1 MYKFGL
7 VLKFCTF
14 LSLWLNWLHM
24 WMENYVVIWECW
36 WECVLKCTW
45 EVWVVIVAVLFVNL
59 MVPWNENYKYYLIVM
74 ISTLFYLVHFGNSN
88 IVVASLLSQFCLTC
102 YIKGRIKFVRYSNL
116 GIWDLCYFELTDS
129 FVLLGVMSYMIMRER
144 FCSIG
149 VLFMG

>member
-1 MYKFGL
+1 MFWFWNSALFSPYGWTGCICGWKAMWWFESVDGN
-7 VLKFCTF
+7 VLR
-14 LSLWLNWLHM
+14 N
-24 WMENYVVIWECW
+24 
-36 WECVLKCTW
+36 VLGRF
-45 EVWVVIVAVLFVNL
+45 WVVILAVLFVNL

-74 ISTLFYLVHFGNSN
+74 ISTLFCLVHFGNSN

-116 GIWDLCYFELTDS
+116 GIWNLCYFELTDS